1 MKKSTKGLLF
11 NKIQVKT
18 YGENTFDLS
27 HDVKLSG
34 KMGNLIPCMVLEVV
48 PGDKINLSQES
59 LVRFAPLIS
68 PVMHRMDVS
77 IHNFFVPNRILWPEQ
92 AASGDEGWEKFI
104 TGQGS
109 GGYPYLVISDT
120 LTDDQKRFLDYMGI
134 PPIASGGT
142 ATQINALPIAAY
154 QKIYNEYYR
163 DQNLITAEV
172 DTLVDG
178 DNVANITNLL
188 EMRKRAWE
196 HDYFTSALPTAAFG
210 ADVDIPLG
218 EISLVSTW
226 SSGVDPTWKT
236 TTPGVNAT
244 AGNVTT
250 APGVP
255 NIQTSGNVG
264 PSIAYDPGDSL
275 QVESTTIKDL
285 RRSYKIQEWLELLGR
300 SGKRY
305 IEFLKAFFNVD
316 SKDKRLQRPEYI
328 NGSKTPVVIS
338 EVLGTAGTFV
348 ESDPA
353 AITSSPIGQM
363 AGHAIAVGN
372 GNNGSY
378 FVEEHGYIIS
388 ILSIIPRTAYM
399 QGIPRTYLK
408 TDNYDYYFNQFAHI
422 GEQEIQ
428 NRELYAYTAT
438 GVNTFGYIPRYAE
451 YKYMP
456 NRVAGDFRDTLLY
469 WTMGRKF
476 GALPGLNADFVE
488 VDPDED
494 ALTRIFAV
502 EDGTDYLYM
511 HIVHKIYA
519 RRQMPVFG
527 NPQL

>member
-68 PVMHRMDVS
+68 PVMHRIDVS

-92 AASGDEGWEKFI
+92 AASGDEGWENFI

-120 LTDDQKRFLDYMGI
+120 LTADQKTFLDYMGI

-196 HDYFTSALPTAAFG
+196 HDYFTSALPSAAFG
-210 ADVDIPLG
+210 ADVEIPLG
-218 EISLVSTW
+218 TITLDPAWAATTDAVFRKADMTL
-226 SSGVDPTWKT
+226 GVFGAVENVPAS
-236 TTPGVNAT
+236 PGI
-244 AGNVTT
+244 
-250 APGVP
+250 GV
-255 NIQTSGNVG
+255 SGNAG
-264 PSIAYDPGDSL
+264 LFAYDPDGSL
-275 QVESTTIKDL
+275 VNSPTAIKDL
-285 RRSYKIQEWLELLGR
+285 RRAFKIQEWLELLGR

-338 EVLGTAGTFV
+338 EVLGTAGTFD
-348 ESDPA
+348 SADPGLPA
-353 AITSSPIGQM
+353 SGPVGQL

-428 NRELYAYTAT
+428 NRELYAYTVT
-438 GVNTFGYIPRYAE
+438 GASTFGYIPRYAE

-456 NRVAGDFRDTLLY
+456 NRVAGDFRDSLLY

-476 GALPGLNADFVE
+476 GALPGLSADFIE

-511 HIVHKIYA
+511 HILHKIYA